1 MPVVKKYK
9 EAIYVF
15 SNGAEHIEL
24 EYDFAAD
31 GGAVGV
37 YDLAMIKE
45 RMVVEKA
52 YLKVVDAVTSGGSAT
67 VEFGIKGGDTDAFI
81 AAVGPAGLLINTVVD
96 QASTADGLVVAADSG
111 LAMEV
116 KTAALTAG
124 KLRLVLK
131 LAQF

>member
-1 MPVVKKYK
+1 MPVAKKYK

-24 EYDFAAD
+24 EYDFSQD
-31 GGAVGV
+31 GGAIGV

-45 RMVVEKA
+45 RMVVEKC
-52 YLKVVDAVTSGGSAT
+52 YLKVDAAVTSGGSAT
-67 VEFGIKGGDTDAFI
+67 VEFGIKAGDTDAFI
-81 AAVGPAGLLINTVVD
+81 AATAPGALLINTVVD
-96 QASTADGLVVAADSG
+96 QASTADGLVIAPDAV

-124 KLRLVLK
+124 KLTLVLK